1 LLVLLGCSAPKG
13 DSLWIS
19 SFEADEDLDKIT
31 WQCRTWFERSRE
43 QATHGKFSLL
53 AELSPSET
61 YPGIT
66 VSNGDL
72 NWTGYDHLE
81 FDVFNPGDAKR
92 FHVRI
97 DDKKDPGPDDWFW
110 EHVLLQPGANHI
122 QLDLHQMKTYGTK
135 RWIKLSHVE
144 RIILY
149 TTHLE
154 TQYKVFLDNLRV
166 TRSGRS

>member
-81 FDVFNPGDAKR
+81 FDVFKDSTSELTIR
-92 FHVRI
+92 RI
-97 DDKKDPGPDDWFW
+97 
-110 EHVLLQPGANHI
+110 
-122 QLDLHQMKTYGTK
+122 LDRTTGFGNMFFFNRGRTTYN
-135 RWIKLSHVE
+135 WICIK
-144 RIILY
+144 
-149 TTHLE
+149 
-154 TQYKVFLDNLRV
+154 
-166 TRSGRS
+166 